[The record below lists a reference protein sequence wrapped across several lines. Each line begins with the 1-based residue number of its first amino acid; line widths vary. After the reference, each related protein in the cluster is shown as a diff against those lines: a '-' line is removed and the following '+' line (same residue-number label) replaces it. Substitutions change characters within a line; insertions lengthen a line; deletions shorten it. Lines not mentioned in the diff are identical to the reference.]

1 MQVRALRSPNNPSPG
16 SKRWAVCATVLVALA
31 TVGAVAAFK
40 RFDSPQALRDSDTVH
55 TYRTVVGAF
64 RRSPLDDGST
74 VELNTNTVVR
84 IDLNKER
91 RQITMFQGEAHFDVQ
106 SAATRPFVVH
116 AGHTIVRALGTTFVV
131 RMYDDTRAAVLVTK
145 GRVAV
150 STAAPPKGLISVG
163 RTSGT
168 NDSLVSAGENAID
181 NAGHVTIYALED
193 EEMATRQAWR
203 HGSII
208 FMDRPLREV
217 VSELNRYNEKQIRI
231 IDASI
236 ADVRFSGQLAL
247 RGTDRFLVVLAK
259 SQGILA
265 RELAGRE
272 NVIELRRGD
281 DAP

>member
-16 SKRWAVCATVLVALA
+16 SKRWAIGATVLVALA
-31 TVGAVAAFK
+31 TVASVAAFK
-40 RFDSPQALRDSDTVH
+40 HFDSPQALLDTGNAH

-64 RRSPLDDGST
+64 RRIPLDDGST

-150 STAAPPKGLISVG
+150 SSAPPSRGLFSVSSE
-163 RTSGT
+163 TLESE
-168 NDSLVSAGENAID
+168 SLLSAGEHAIN
-181 NAGHVTIYALED
+181 NAGHVTIYSLD
-193 EEMATRQAWR
+193 HEEMMTRQAWR

-217 VSELNRYNEKQIRI
+217 VAELNRYNEKKIKI
-231 IDASI
+231 VDPSI

-247 RGTDRFLVVLAK
+247 RGTDRFLIVLAK
-259 SQGILA
+259 SHGILA
-265 RELAGRE
+265 REVAGRDD
-272 NVIELRRGD
+272 VIELRRGD
-281 DAP
+281 DTP